1 MLGQIWACEPCLS
14 FPVSRWVVRHRSLE
28 AGLTHFPGAS
38 PRAQTPSRIARG
50 QTDSC
55 CFLSLGTT
63 PMLQSQSPSREDEV
77 SPTAGAEAA
86 GGTIQLYMLSCGAR
100 PRLSWV
106 ICSEKD
112 HLRTKNWPEST
123 GRMVLR
129 MSNNACFLQNPS
141 GVERDSTH
149 TSWLF
154 YPRSKDKTDES
165 ETQPDFGPGS
175 RNYSPKNHQ
184 DETDEQTHTSS
195 FTRSFSSAQNL
206 RLFLLLCLKSELHLI
221 SHTYLSI
228 FFIAAAGAL
237 WVTLPVPKPTVAER
251 WMWPKRPNRCDSI

>member
-1 MLGQIWACEPCLS
+1 
-14 FPVSRWVVRHRSLE
+14 
-28 AGLTHFPGAS
+28 
-38 PRAQTPSRIARG
+38 
-50 QTDSC
+50 
-55 CFLSLGTT
+55 
-63 PMLQSQSPSREDEV
+63 
-77 SPTAGAEAA
+77 
-86 GGTIQLYMLSCGAR
+86 
-100 PRLSWV
+100 
-106 ICSEKD
+106 
-112 HLRTKNWPEST
+112 
-123 GRMVLR
+123 

-149 TSWLF
+149 TSLLF
-154 YPRSKDKTDES
+154 YPGSKDKTDES

-237 WVTLPVPKPTVAER
+237 WVTLLVPKPTVAER
-251 WMWPKRPNRCDSI
+251 